1 MTEIHSAGGPMP
13 PVQDDLTIEQFIL
26 DGQHPTRPR
35 WFEQRPV
42 LIEEATGR
50 AIGSDEL
57 RARIHGLANA
67 LKIRWNIGCDDVVC
81 IFSPNH
87 VDYIVA
93 LWAVQKLGGIVSTS
107 NPMYTADE
115 LTYQLQLV
123 KARMLIVH
131 PSMLHVALKGAQAVG
146 IPSDHIVLF
155 EPVTDWPSHSIQD
168 LVEFGLGQVQ
178 QFTPLKLGPGEARK
192 KLALLLLSSGTTGKP
207 KAVMIPHYS
216 INVNVVQI
224 AHHLQLNDETVPMGR
239 KLYRPG
245 SISLAIIPFHH
256 AYGMHKLLFGSIF
269 FGSTVVVSPKFN
281 LKRMLQSV
289 QQYRVTHLCVVPP
302 QVLLL
307 CKSPIVKN
315 YDLRS
320 VYFLQCGGAPLSA
333 ELQENLVHILPHCAI
348 GQGYGMTETATGISV
363 SQRDRK
369 IGTPG
374 SAGVFLPGI
383 VARLVKAD
391 GSLAGY
397 NEPGELHLR
406 TPSASLGYLNNPT
419 ATAETFVNGWIR
431 TGDEIVI
438 NERNEVFVVD
448 RIKELIKVRGFQVA
462 PSELEGHLLDHPD
475 VADVCVIGIPDDYS
489 GELPFAFVVLSP
501 SAQQLVQGS
510 PEETSRTKEAI
521 MKHVSNHKT
530 AYKRLAGIQFV
541 DTVPKNASG
550 KLLRRVVRERA
561 KEMLRRG
568 ELELVVK
575 PKL

>member
-1 MTEIHSAGGPMP
+1 MTEIHGAGGPMP

-35 WFEQRPV
+35 WYEQRPV

-50 AIGSDEL
+50 AIASDEL

-67 LKIRWNIGCDDVVC
+67 LKIRWNIVC

-93 LWAVQKLGGIVSTS
+93 LCTS

-131 PSMLHVALKGAQAVG
+131 PSMLLVALKGAQAVG
-146 IPSDHIVLF
+146 IPSDHIVPF
-155 EPVTDWPSHSIQD
+155 EPVTDWPSHNIQD
-168 LVEFGLGQVQ
+168 LVQFGLGQVQ

-207 KAVMIPHYS
+207 KHQRERCADRAS
-216 INVNVVQI
+216 L
-224 AHHLQLNDETVPMGR
+224 ALNDETVPMGR

-245 SISLAIIPFHH
+245 SISLAN

-320 VYFLQCGGAPLSA
+320 VYFLH
-333 ELQENLVHILPHCAI
+333 ENLVHILPHCAI

-406 TPSASLGYLNNPT
+406 TP
-419 ATAETFVNGWIR
+419 TAETFVDGIWIR

-489 GELPFAFVVLSP
+489 GELPFAFV
-501 SAQQLVQGS
+501 QLVQGS

-521 MKHVSNHKT
+521 MKT

-541 DTVPKNASG
+541 DT
-550 KLLRRVVRERA
+550 LLRRVVRERA

-568 ELELVVK
+568 ELEQVFK